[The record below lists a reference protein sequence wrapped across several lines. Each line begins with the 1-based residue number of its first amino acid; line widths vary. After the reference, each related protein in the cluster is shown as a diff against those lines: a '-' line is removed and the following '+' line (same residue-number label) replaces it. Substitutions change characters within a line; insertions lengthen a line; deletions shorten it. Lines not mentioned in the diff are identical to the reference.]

1 MTAVQITQLL
11 LKSPACEQSQ
21 NPHMDSRRPAEGRR
35 VGEGEPKGSRGS
47 AGRLLPQSPLQFC
60 PSQTRSFLWKF
71 FHLSVSLPSSLPPC
85 PPSVLSQPLPATE
98 TLNRNSQD
106 RVTAAGCYCPG
117 LGKLSSLNL
126 NIFLAEIKPR
136 IEPVIL
142 PSPFLRELSPPT
154 AWAQSPLTGFPFSR
168 SLPMLRNSGSTG
180 WEQDV
185 ADCPSWLCCSPAGA
199 F

>member
-1 MTAVQITQLL
+1 MSRAKTHIWIQGDLQRAAGWGRESPKVPGALL
-11 LKSPACEQSQ
+11 EGCSLKALSS
-21 NPHMDSRRPAEGRR
+21 SVLFRPD
-35 VGEGEPKGSRGS
+35 
-47 AGRLLPQSPLQFC
+47 
-60 PSQTRSFLWKF
+60 PSYGF

-85 PPSVLSQPLPATE
+85 PPSALSQPLPATE

-117 LGKLSSLNL
+117 LGNLSSLNL

-154 AWAQSPLTGFPFSR
+154 AWAQSPLTGFPFSQ
-168 SLPMLRNSGSTG
+168 SYL
-180 WEQDV
+180 W
-185 ADCPSWLCCSPAGA
+185 
-199 F
+199 